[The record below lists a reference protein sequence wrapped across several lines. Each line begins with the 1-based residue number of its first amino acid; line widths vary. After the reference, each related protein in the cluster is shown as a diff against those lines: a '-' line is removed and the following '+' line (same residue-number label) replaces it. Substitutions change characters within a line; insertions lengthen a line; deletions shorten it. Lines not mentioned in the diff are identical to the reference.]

1 MDISVLYLSITGDIA
16 SKAIREI
23 VKISSLAW
31 NEMNIEQI
39 KIYLVINC
47 SRTDLKGDKLDKVI
61 PTPNRRTMLYSW
73 ISSKGTGLTSKGNP
87 QFISASEPHTESQVK
102 KLVGMALSVVD
113 KTKVENHYYII
124 NGQIRKQRQGG
135 AIRSNATGECARLF
149 MIT

>member
-1 MDISVLYLSITGDIA
+1 
-16 SKAIREI
+16 
-23 VKISSLAW
+23 
-31 NEMNIEQI
+31 
-39 KIYLVINC
+39 
-47 SRTDLKGDKLDKVI
+47 
-61 PTPNRRTMLYSW
+61 MLYSW

-113 KTKVENHYYII
+113 KTKVENYYNII

-135 AIRSNATGECARLF
+135 AIGSNATGECARLF